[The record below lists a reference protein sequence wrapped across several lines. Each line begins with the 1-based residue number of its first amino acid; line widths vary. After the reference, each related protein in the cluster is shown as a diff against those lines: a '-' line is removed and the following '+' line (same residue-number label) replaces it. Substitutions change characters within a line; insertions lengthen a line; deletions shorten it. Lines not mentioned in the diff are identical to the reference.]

1 MRFKFRRNG
10 SWVVAFATMLA
21 LTAIASGAALADSNT
36 EEVYVEGQ
44 TYQINTVSPPIFDAG
59 QSLLDLASPIYIV
72 GYPVP
77 AGTSGPITLPSGYQ
91 PQHNGFPPSPVP
103 YHDHVLVAVPGDVG
117 YGAVLRVVQ
126 LRYTSA
132 YAYSIDFVPVTSY
145 DDVVAG
151 EAAGIFQVI
160 NPGTSNPY
168 EIWTTTV
175 LIRPVITKNS

>member
-1 MRFKFRRNG
+1 MRFSFRRNA
-10 SWVVAFATMLA
+10 SWVVMFATMLA
-21 LTAIASGAALADSNT
+21 VAAMTSGAASADQHT
-36 EEVYVEGQ
+36 EQVYVDGQ
-44 TYQINTVSPPIFDAG
+44 TYQINPVSPPIFDAG
-59 QSLLDLASPIYIV
+59 QSLLDLASPIYIL

-91 PQHNGFPPSPVP
+91 PQHNGFPPSPIP

-117 YGAVLRVVQ
+117 YVAALRVVQ

-145 DDVVAG
+145 EELVAG
-151 EAAGIFQVI
+151 EAAGIFQAI
-160 NPGTSNPY
+160 NPGASNPY